1 MVTIIFCR
9 YVLYADTFCTGSY
22 GCRVTR
28 NTLESHMVCPVQNM
42 SSYVDVVYLQ
52 HPFSW
57 ECCVVSNRNG
67 FGGGSGGWGCSNVV
81 GLDVVIS
88 LFCEEPPT
96 VAEKISDHFQ
106 HCDKL
111 ILISDLRKSR
121 GHQTFVVT
129 VSGIC
134 CFVILIV

>member
-1 MVTIIFCR
+1 
-9 YVLYADTFCTGSY
+9 
-22 GCRVTR
+22 
-28 NTLESHMVCPVQNM
+28 MVCPVQSK
-42 SSYVDVVYLQ
+42 SSYVVYLH
-52 HPFSW
+52 HPFSRK
-57 ECCVVSNRNG
+57 CCVVSNRNG
-67 FGGGSGGWGCSNVV
+67 FGGGSGGWGCSNIV
-81 GLDVVIS
+81 GLVVVIS

-129 VSGIC
+129 VTG
-134 CFVILIV
+134 VYAVLLY